1 MIKRKL
7 FVVFIIVLIASFAKG
22 NSLVLRDFLLQYVG
36 VRDYLIK
43 MEIDFHVRNVE
54 GSFVD
59 TMLSA
64 DVIVRNGSDFYLKF
78 HAPEIVSGI
87 ELAYI
92 SQRRTLITRYGDVE
106 EVFPGAEQYF
116 SGVKNVL
123 DLLAVFAKEEAFET
137 EPVIKKGNVYRIRL
151 FPKTRRVL
159 SLLGID
165 YSVVELV
172 MVREN
177 DQYVLQ
183 EFNVYNSLENEYMK
197 VKIKEFASGEKVV
210 REFPQIPG
218 SAVSGF

>member
-7 FVVFIIVLIASFAKG
+7 FVVFIIVLIASFVKG
-22 NSLVLRDFLLQYVG
+22 NSLILRDFLLQYVG

-43 MEIDFHVRNVE
+43 MEVDFHVRNVE
-54 GSFVD
+54 GGFVD
-59 TMLSA
+59 TTLSI

-78 HAPEIVSGI
+78 HAPEIVAGI
-87 ELAYI
+87 ELAYMAQKRI
-92 SQRRTLITRYGDVE
+92 LITRYGDVE

-116 SGVKNVL
+116 LGIKNVL
-123 DLLAVFAKEEAFET
+123 DLLAVFTKEEAFET
-137 EPVIKKGNVYRIRL
+137 EPVVQEGNVYRIRL
-151 FPKTRRVL
+151 PPKTRRVL

-172 MVREN
+172 MVRE
-177 DQYVLQ
+177 DSQYVLQ

-197 VKIKEFASGEKVV
+197 VKVKEFASGEKVV

-218 SAVSGF
+218 SAVSAF